1 MKFCGCKETC
11 FENGDAPWGH
21 LGGVM
26 CLHLGEENYFNGEI
40 KGFCSKTDEFV
51 ETYSTEE
58 EYKNLKSGHKNL

>member
-1 MKFCGCKETC
+1 MGTFRRSYVL
-11 FENGDAPWGH
+11 ASW
-21 LGGVM
+21 
-26 CLHLGEENYFNGEI
+26 EENYFNGEI